1 MAAWRWKANRDR
13 APKSGCF
20 CPVRI
25 RGPCMAI
32 KDILIV
38 DDDPLV
44 CESLKEMLI
53 LEGYRA
59 DGVLDGQAALAKIR
73 DDHYQ
78 LILSD
83 IQMPGLNGIELLKEL
98 KGRSPDTTVIF
109 ITGHGHIAGAVE
121 AIKLG
126 AYDYITKPI
135 DDLRLKLTI
144 NHALEQKKLQA
155 SYNSLRQRL
164 RPWSL
169 DENLVFGDRKMDQLL
184 EMVHTI
190 ADTMATVLVT
200 GESGTGKTMLA
211 HYIHSHSH
219 RRQGP
224 FVKISCGSLSETLLE
239 SELFGHVRGSFTGA
253 IRDKKG
259 KFEEAN
265 GGSIFLDDINSA
277 SPNLQIKFLRV
288 LQEKVI
294 ERVGSNVPIQ
304 TDVRIITATNTSLQD
319 EVARQN
325 FREDLYYRINVVSFT
340 IPPLRERLSDIEP
353 LANHFISQFNQIHH
367 REIKGIS
374 KSALQIC
381 LQYPWP
387 GNVRE
392 LENVIERAVILSPGE
407 FIVPE
412 SLPANL
418 RESQP
423 ATSGD
428 AVAHLTLGE
437 AMDQAEKQVILQT
450 LESFSW
456 NRQRSARTL
465 GISRTTLFNKMRRF
479 QLVDPRRSS
488 SVSLV
493 DST

>member
-1 MAAWRWKANRDR
+1 MSN
-13 APKSGCF
+13 
-20 CPVRI
+20 
-25 RGPCMAI
+25 

-38 DDDPLV
+38 DDDALV

-53 LEGYRA
+53 LEGFSA
-59 DGVLDGQAALAKIR
+59 DGVLDGESALAKIK

-78 LILSD
+78 VILSD

-135 DDLRLKLTI
+135 DDMRLKITI
-144 NHALEQKKLQA
+144 KHALEQKRLQA
-155 SYNSLRQRL
+155 SYDSLKQRL

-211 HYIHSHSH
+211 HYIHKHSH
-219 RRQGP
+219 RKERP

-265 GGSIFLDDINSA
+265 GGTIFLDDINSA

-294 ERVGSNVPIQ
+294 ERVGGNVPIQ

-319 EVARQN
+319 EVAQQH

-340 IPPLRERLSDIEP
+340 IPPLRDRLSDIEP
-353 LANHFISQFNQIHH
+353 LATHFISKFNQIHH

-374 KSALQIC
+374 KSALQVC
-381 LQYPWP
+381 LRYPWP
-387 GNVRE
+387 GNIRE

-412 SLPANL
+412 SLPANI
-418 RESQP
+418 RESSP
-423 ATSGD
+423 ATSIE
-428 AVAHLTLGE
+428 AVKHLTLE
-437 AMDQAEKQVILQT
+437 ELMDRAEKQVLLET

-456 NRQRSARTL
+456 NRQLSARTL

-488 SVSLV
+488 A
-493 DST
+493 DSPTESTLA

>member
-1 MAAWRWKANRDR
+1 MAN
-13 APKSGCF
+13 
-20 CPVRI
+20 
-25 RGPCMAI
+25 
-32 KDILIV
+32 KDVLVV
-38 DDDPLV
+38 DDDVLV
-44 CESLKEMLI
+44 CESLKEMFI
-53 LEGYRA
+53 LEGFSVDA
-59 DGVLDGQAALAKIR
+59 VLDGQAALAKSEGN
-73 DDHYQ
+73 HYQ
-78 LILSD
+78 VVLSD

-98 KGRSPDTTVIF
+98 KGRSPDTTIVF

-126 AYDYITKPI
+126 AYDYIVKPI

-144 NHALEQKKLQA
+144 SHALEQKKLQA
-155 SYNSLRQRL
+155 SYDSLKKRIK
-164 RPWSL
+164 PWNL
-169 DENLVFGDRKMDQLL
+169 DETLVFGDRKMDQLL
-184 EMVHTI
+184 GLVHTI
-190 ADTMATVLVT
+190 ADTMATVLIT
-200 GESGTGKTMLA
+200 GESGTGKSMLA
-211 HYIHSHSH
+211 HYIHTHSH
-219 RRQGP
+219 RRDGP

-265 GGSIFLDDINSA
+265 GGTIFLDDINSA

-294 ERVGSNVPIQ
+294 EPVGGNVPIQ
-304 TDVRIITATNTSLQD
+304 TDVRIITATNVSLQD
-319 EVARQN
+319 EVAKQH

-340 IPPLRERLSDIEP
+340 IPPLRDRLSDIEP
-353 LANHFISQFNQIHH
+353 LANHFISQFNRIHH

-381 LQYPWP
+381 LQNPWP

-412 SLPANL
+412 SLPANV
-418 RESQP
+418 RESRP
-423 ATSGD
+423 ATFGENFK
-428 AVAHLTLGE
+428 HLTLEE
-437 AMDQAEKQVILQT
+437 AMERTEKQIILET

-456 NRQRSARTL
+456 NRQLSARTL
-465 GISRTTLFNKMRRF
+465 GVSRTTLFNKMRRL

-488 SVSLV
+488 PESLTE
-493 DST
+493 STTS